1 MKVMQDVYRECM
13 MVKQDMYRGV
23 REGDAA
29 RTCTEE
35 CMEVMCGTCTEAC
48 MNVMQDVYRGVHEF
62 DARHVQRS
70 A

>member
-23 REGDAA
+23 HEGDA
-29 RTCTEE
+29 
-35 CMEVMCGTCTEAC
+35 G
-48 MNVMQDVYRGVHEF
+48 
-62 DARHVQRS
+62 HVQRS